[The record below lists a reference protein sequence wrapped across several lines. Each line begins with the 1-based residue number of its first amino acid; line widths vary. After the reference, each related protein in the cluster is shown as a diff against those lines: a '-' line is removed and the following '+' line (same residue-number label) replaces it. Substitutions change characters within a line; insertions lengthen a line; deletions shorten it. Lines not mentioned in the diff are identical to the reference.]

1 MKLRDYC
8 EKLKSEGLDVTVTAA
23 GCGEG
28 TVNKEA
34 LDKEVTGLSC
44 DSRTVTPG
52 TLFVCKGVGFKPEYL
67 VKALENGAAAY
78 VAGPDIRRAM
88 AVLSNMYFCEP
99 WKDVN
104 LVGITGTKGK
114 TTALYYLKS
123 IMEGSHACGKGR
135 FGYLSTIDTYD
146 GVELFESHLT
156 TPEAI
161 ELGQRLWNM
170 AHSDIK
176 AAAMEVSSQALKYD
190 RTYGVRFKYGV
201 FTNFGADHI
210 GSTEHP
216 SMEDYFASKLKIF
229 DQCENAIV
237 GMENI
242 RIMDVLSAAKQC
254 RNLTTYRAENV
265 RKKGSSTVF
274 DVTITE
280 TVPHQDESPLGMV
293 LSSLGSETV
302 IEGLRLTMPG
312 LFNAENAAAAAAM
325 ALKLGATEDEIRSGL
340 LNARAAG
347 RMEFFENKER
357 NVIAISDYAHNEL
370 SYEKLLSSAKEEYPG
385 YRLVAVF
392 GCPGGKGYSRRVDLP
407 KVAAKYADFTWITE
421 EDPADED
428 PYEISV
434 QVLKNLQDFGGKG
447 AICVDRTKAIRD
459 AILNAEPKTVVLIIG
474 KGREQY
480 QHRGSSYDPV
490 ESDSELAERFINQ
503 PPAQQ

>member
-1 MKLRDYC
+1 MKLKDYIG
-8 EKLKSEGLDVTVTAA
+8 KISSEDLNVVFTAA
-23 GCGEG
+23 GCEEG
-28 TVNKEA
+28 TVSEEA
-34 LDKEVTGLSC
+34 LEADITGLSC
-44 DSRTVTPG
+44 DSRTVEPG

-67 VKALENGAAAY
+67 EKALEKGAAAY
-78 VAGPDIRRAM
+78 VKGPDIRRAM
-88 AVLSNMYFCEP
+88 AVLANMYFGCP
-99 WKDVN
+99 WKDLN

-123 IMEGSHACGKGR
+123 IMEGSRACGKGR

-146 GVELFESHLT
+146 GIEFFESHLT

-176 AAAMEVSSQALKYD
+176 AAGMEVSSQALKYD
-190 RTYGVRFKYGV
+190 RSYGVRFKYGV

-216 SMEDYFASKLKIF
+216 DMEDYFASKLKIF
-229 DQCENAIV
+229 EQSDNAIV
-237 GMENI
+237 GLQNI
-242 RIMDVLSAAKQC
+242 RLEEVLAAAKKC
-254 RNLTTYRAENV
+254 RTLTTYRAENV
-265 RKKGSSTVF
+265 RKEGSATVF
-274 DVTITE
+274 DIQVWEAATNGDTATLCTIYR
-280 TVPHQDESPLGMV
+280 DLK
-293 LSSLGSETV
+293 
-302 IEGLRLTMPG
+302 LTMPG

-325 ALKLGATEDEIRSGL
+325 ALKLGATEEEIREGL

-357 NVIAISDYAHNEL
+357 DVIAISDYAHNEL
-370 SYEKLLSSAKEEYPG
+370 SYEKLMSSAKEEYPG

-407 KVAAKYADFTWITE
+407 KVAAKYADFTWIVE

-434 QVLKNLQDFGGKG
+434 QVLKNLESFGGKG
-447 AICVDRTKAIRD
+447 AICVDRTKAIHD
-459 AILNAEPKTVVLIIG
+459 AIVNAEPKTVVLIIG

-480 QHRGSSYDPV
+480 QHRGMRYDPV
-490 ESDSELAERFINQ
+490 ESDSELAERFIRE
-503 PPAQQ
+503 